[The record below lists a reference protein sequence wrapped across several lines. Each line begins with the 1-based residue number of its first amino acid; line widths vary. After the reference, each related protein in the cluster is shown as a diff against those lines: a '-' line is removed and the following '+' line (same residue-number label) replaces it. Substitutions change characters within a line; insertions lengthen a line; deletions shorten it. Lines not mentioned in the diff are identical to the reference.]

1 MEERYPRNRPWS
13 NNNWNEKHVIL
24 LGDST
29 IKNINGYKFSYQL
42 EKGKVYVKSY
52 SGSKIRCME
61 YHAKPTSRADPDN
74 IRHVG
79 TNDLPTRKN
88 PNETAKSI
96 VQLVLALK
104 SKSCV
109 VSISSITTRG
119 DQYRKKASK
128 NICLENNL
136 YLIHHE
142 KYYQYQACKWVEI
155 TLK

>member
-1 MEERYPRNRPWS
+1 
-13 NNNWNEKHVIL
+13 
-24 LGDST
+24 
-29 IKNINGYKFSYQL
+29 
-42 EKGKVYVKSY
+42 
-52 SGSKIRCME
+52 ME

-79 TNDLPTRKN
+79 TNDLPTQKN
-88 PNETAKSI
+88 PNEIAKSI
-96 VQLVLALK
+96 VQLMLALK